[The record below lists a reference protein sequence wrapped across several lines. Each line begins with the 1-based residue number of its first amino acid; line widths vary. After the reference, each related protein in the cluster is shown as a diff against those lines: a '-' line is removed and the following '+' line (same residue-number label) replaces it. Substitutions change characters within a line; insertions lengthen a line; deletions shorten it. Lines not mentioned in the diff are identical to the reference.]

1 MKKLLLF
8 FLAIGLCLSILMGCT
23 SPDNKETENR
33 DPINLSPDMDI
44 AAFSRF
50 LDNENFVHSVSQG
63 AFIEQMGKYSH
74 DGRPITEIVVGC
86 HHDGTYGGGYIAGG
100 ELFGFKNDYTVKD
113 KVAKYSNQFLTK
125 VQLDGLDLPCEIK
138 LGDSL
143 PDVFQKLGIT
153 INPYNGFLADEN
165 SYTAMTLYRDE
176 KVTFIFKDLKRT
188 QEPVD
193 FEMPY
198 VLLYS
203 EIYDIELS
211 DGRPATVERIV
222 KMSFWD
228 EDAPQDDVLGLL
240 EISVTES
247 YNRK

>member
-8 FLAIGLCLSILMGCT
+8 FLAIGLCLSALVGCT
-23 SPDNKETENR
+23 PPDNKETES

-50 LDNENFVHSVSQG
+50 LDNENFVHSISQG
-63 AFIEQMGKYSH
+63 AFIEQMRKYSH
-74 DGRPITEIVVGC
+74 DGTPITELVEGY
-86 HHDGTYGGGYIAGG
+86 HHDGSYGGGYNAGG
-100 ELFGFKNDYTVKD
+100 EFFGFRNNYTVKD
-113 KVAKYSNQFLTK
+113 DVATYSNQLWTK
-125 VQLDGLDLPCEIK
+125 VQLDGLELPYGIEV
-138 LGDSL
+138 GDSL
-143 PDVFQKLGIT
+143 SDVFQRMGIT
-153 INPYNGFLADEN
+153 INPYNDFSADEN

-198 VLLYS
+198 VLIYT

-211 DGRPATVERIV
+211 DGRPATVERII

-228 EDAPQDDVLGLL
+228 EDAPQDDVLGLV